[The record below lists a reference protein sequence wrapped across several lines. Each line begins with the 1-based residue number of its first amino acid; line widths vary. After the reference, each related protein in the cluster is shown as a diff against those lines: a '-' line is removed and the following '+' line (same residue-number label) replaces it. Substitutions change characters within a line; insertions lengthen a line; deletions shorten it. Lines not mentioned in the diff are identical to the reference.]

1 MAGRVRERERAM
13 AAKASDARRT
23 EVRDFTLKR
32 VLNAPRELVFR
43 AFVEPDRMRH
53 WWVPRGFT
61 MLSCKLD
68 LREGGAWRMTIRAD
82 DSGTVQTEVGVYREI
97 RAPERLAFTHAWVRA
112 DGSLTQTTLVTA
124 TFSGKTEV
132 SFRQENFATVAACL
146 SHENG
151 WGVSLDQLA
160 GYMGTT

>member
-1 MAGRVRERERAM
+1 M

-32 VLNAPRELVFR
+32 VLNAPRDLVFR

-97 RAPERLAFTHAWVRA
+97 REPECLAFTHAWVRA
-112 DGSLTQTTLVTA
+112 DGTLTQTTLVTVRFA
-124 TFSGKTEV
+124 ARGERTEV
-132 SFRQENFATVAACL
+132 SFRQEDFASAAACL
-146 SHENG
+146 SHEAG
-151 WGVSLDQLA
+151 WSTSLAQLTEYL
-160 GYMGTT
+160 GKRKPS

>member
-1 MAGRVRERERAM
+1 MP
-13 AAKASDARRT
+13 AKANNARHRD
-23 EVRDFTLKR
+23 VRDFTLTR
-32 VLNAPRELVFR
+32 LLSAPRPLVFR

-68 LREGGAWRMTIRAD
+68 LREGGAWRMTIRSD

-97 RAPERLAFTHAWVRA
+97 RPPERLAFTHAWVRA

-124 TFSGKTEV
+124 TFTERSGKTEV
-132 SFRQENFATVAACL
+132 SFRQEDFATAASCL
-146 SHENG
+146 SHADG
-151 WGVSLDQLA
+151 WGVSLDQLV
-160 GYMGTT
+160 GYMRTT

>member
-1 MAGRVRERERAM
+1 MHANAD
-13 AAKASDARRT
+13 DALL
-23 EVRDFTLKR
+23 VRDFTLTR
-32 VLNAPRELVFR
+32 HLNAPRPEVFR
-43 AFVEPDRMRH
+43 AFVEPEHMQH
-53 WWVPRGFT
+53 WWAPRGFT
-61 MLSCKLD
+61 MLSCALD
-68 LREGGAWRMTIRAD
+68 LREGGAWRMRIKSDETGAI
-82 DSGTVQTEVGVYREI
+82 QTEVGVYREI

-124 TFSGKTEV
+124 TFTERGGKTEV

-151 WGVSLDQLA
+151 WGVSLDQLV